1 MPAYLAALLFGA
13 AVMAV
18 VALITVGQKWLSPW
32 PRRFLIIGS
41 LLLVLL
47 MSLYLAITLLLVIRD

>member
-1 MPAYLAALLFGA
+1 MPAYLAALLFCAG
-13 AVMAV
+13 VITV

-32 PRRFLIIGS
+32 PRRFFIIGS